1 MIQFHIFP
9 EPLRSPDK
17 PFPPLVIKE
26 KKKRSRGEREKALHH
41 LGFGPP
47 EPTGPAG
54 RPTPPHRSLPPLP
67 VPLLRVA
74 TGARST
80 PTTSPASPGEDKG
93 DASGSPHLP
102 SPTHSP
108 WTPPLPSLPLASP
121 PSPDPPRP
129 DALSPPRC
137 CATAST
143 GPSSLP
149 RCVHE
154 PRSRLLLRLHQQ
166 PQGGSHPS
174 AGSVFLL
181 DRRRRRFRLRPRPLR
196 SCYSSGL
203 RAPTQ

>member
-1 MIQFHIFP
+1 MWP
-9 EPLRSPDK
+9 SPTFYK
-17 PFPPLVIKE
+17 ILLAAQILPCFFC
-26 KKKRSRGEREKALHH
+26 KKKRAEVKEKETPPDPP
-41 LGFGPP
+41 GPLSS
-47 EPTGPAG
+47 G
-54 RPTPPHRSLPPLP
+54 RPNPAAHLPRSPPSSLFTRPSDRARWSPPNP
-67 VPLLRVA
+67 VAVPVGEGIRA
-74 TGARST
+74 
-80 PTTSPASPGEDKG
+80 TSPRPRG
-93 DASGSPHLP
+93 LP
-102 SPTHSP
+102 APTHSP

-143 GPSSLP
+143 GPSSPP

-181 DRRRRRFRLRPRPLR
+181 DRRRRRFRLRPPPLR
-196 SCYSSGL
+196 SCYSPGL
-203 RAPTQ
+203 RAPTR